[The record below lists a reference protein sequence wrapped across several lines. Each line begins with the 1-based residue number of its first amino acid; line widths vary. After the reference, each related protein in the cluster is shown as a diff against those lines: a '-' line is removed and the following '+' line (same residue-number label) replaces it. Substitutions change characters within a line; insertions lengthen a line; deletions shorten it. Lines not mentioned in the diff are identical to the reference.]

1 MHFLTLLKI
10 ALEEA
15 FASSRSTFDVA
26 TQPLQQPNLHPS
38 FTPKASVRTTSTRAA
53 SSSVREIE
61 ANLDQD
67 DGPIT
72 MGTPHLLLD
81 PEPVPPSHNQLYP
94 AVPDLPLGQ
103 PDVNGSA
110 RPLFLPDPDPEVEGD
125 GNRANPSDEI
135 DEPQEEEREDRQPVQ
150 EYVVSAAD
158 RARAL
163 RALRQSRKR
172 SGIQA
177 PVVQTVL
184 SNGDDDDEDESE
196 NGSAREEVVSA
207 ADRIRASRALV
218 QTRKRSANQAPVVQT
233 ILSTKGASW
242 NLGRSGD
249 GEDDDDGP
257 RKRLR
262 LAQQDRRVSFRST
275 LSQFAR
281 AGRNVS
287 KTSGDRFEDP
297 PEEIDGAEEQDVL
310 MEDDD
315 FTATLLPKARA
326 KQTSSCTRRAS
337 EETFVLS
344 DDEDAMDIEVS
355 APVSPLAHREALEL
369 APQTTTIDED
379 VPGIVGLTEDDLS
392 MTLVNAD
399 TNSPPTHSLK
409 DHLQPITLRCDLDK
423 IRHVWVHLETTK
435 PTTPGLTRTP
445 TQVRE
450 ALDAANVEN
459 VEDDTKASAA
469 LSRLISKTDFNK
481 MQVVGQ
487 FNLGFIVT
495 RWRKSEA
502 GLDDLFIIDQHAADE
517 KYNFEMLQQT
527 TVIESQRLFR

>member
-1 MHFLTLLKI
+1 MHFLTLLKT

-15 FASSRSTFDVA
+15 FASSRSTFDVS
-26 TQPLQQPNLHPS
+26 TQPSPSLHPS
-38 FTPKASVRTTSTRAA
+38 FTPKTSAKTTSIRAA
-53 SSSVREIE
+53 SRSVRDIE
-61 ANLDQD
+61 ANPDQD
-67 DGPIT
+67 GDPIT

-81 PEPVPPSHNQLYP
+81 PEPAPSHNQLDP
-94 AVPDLPLGQ
+94 AVPDSPLGQ
-103 PDVNGSA
+103 PDMTGSA
-110 RPLFLPDPDPEVEGD
+110 QPLFLPDPEGD
-125 GNRANPSDEI
+125 GDRATDEI
-135 DEPQEEEREDRQPVQ
+135 DEPQEEEREERQPVQ

-177 PVVQTVL
+177 PVL
-184 SNGDDDDEDESE
+184 SNGDDDDEEED
-196 NGSAREEVVSA
+196 GYAREQVVSA
-207 ADRIRASRALV
+207 ADRIRASRALG
-218 QTRKRSANQAPVVQT
+218 QTRKRSANQAPVVQAV
-233 ILSTKGASW
+233 LSTKGASW

-249 GEDDDDGP
+249 GEDDDSGP

-281 AGRNVS
+281 AGSNVS

-297 PEEIDGAEEQDVL
+297 PEEIDGVEEQD
-310 MEDDD
+310 DDD
-315 FTATLLPKARA
+315 TSTLLPETGA
-326 KQTSSCTRRAS
+326 KQTSSRARRTF
-337 EETFVLS
+337 EETAVLS

-355 APVSPLAHREALEL
+355 APVYPPTHCEAPEL

-379 VPGIVGLTEDDLS
+379 VPGIIDLTEDDLS

-399 TNSPPTHSLK
+399 ASSPTTHSLK

-423 IRHVWVHLETTK
+423 ICHAWVHLETTK
-435 PTTPGLTRTP
+435 PATAGLTRTA
-445 TQVRE
+445 TQVRD
-450 ALDAANVEN
+450 ALDAANIEN
-459 VEDDTKASAA
+459 AEDDTKASAA

-487 FNLGFIVT
+487 FNLGFIIT
-495 RWRKSEA
+495 RWQKSEA

-527 TVIESQRLFR
+527 TVIESQKLFR